1 MIVVRKHVTH
11 FGAMIR
17 KGETIRIWYQANYC
31 GSIYVGDSAEEAL
44 TQAWADTG
52 GVVPALIFT

>member
-1 MIVVRKHVTH
+1 VIVVRKHVTH
-11 FGAMIR
+11 FGAWLALPP
-17 KGETIRIWYQANYC
+17 RIWYQANYC